1 VKEKEDMELVDILPV
16 ENWVEVEKEIN
27 RRSGLNPSVYDI
39 RGIRITDY
47 KNWANRLCPSVRET
61 EKGLQSICSVA
72 HQSVAAR
79 VVKNRQTIIDECDA
93 GLLKFAVPI
102 FVDDEFLGVAGGCG
116 KLRSDGQVDK
126 YLVHRTTDLSAE
138 VVEELSADIETLS
151 EGELESVINYVE
163 KTVTEIIREFR
174 VDSSGEN

>member
-1 VKEKEDMELVDILPV
+1 MNLVDVMPV
-16 ENWVEVEKEIN
+16 KNWVAVEKEIN
-27 RRSGLNPSVYDI
+27 RRSGLNPSVYDN

-47 KNWANRLCPSVRET
+47 KNWDNRLCPAIRET

-72 HQSVAAR
+72 HQNVAAR

-116 KLRSDGQVDK
+116 KLRGEGQLDT
-126 YLVHRTTDLSAE
+126 YLVHRTADLSE
-138 VVEELSADIETLS
+138 EIVKELSADIETLPADK
-151 EGELESVINYVE
+151 LESVIDYVE

-174 VDSSGEN
+174 VDSDGLN